1 MPMKRRQFMRTAAA
15 ATATTLAAPAIA
27 QRARTLKFVPTA
39 DLSSLDPH
47 WTTTQTVGSH
57 AYYVFDTL
65 YGVNG
70 KLEPKP
76 QMAEGHQIE
85 DGGRTWLIRLREG
98 LKFHNGEPVL
108 ARDAAQSLRRWSARD
123 VFGQTAAGFVDEW
136 TTADDRTIKVKL
148 KRPFPLLADAI
159 GKPNGMVPV
168 IMPEHLAKTDPNK
181 QVTEMI
187 GSGPYRFLAR
197 EFVQGANV
205 AYERFDGYVPR
216 QEAPDWTTGG
226 KVAKIARIEWKII
239 NDPSTVAAA
248 LQNQEVDWWEQV
260 QPDLLPLVKRMNH
273 LHIQNTNPIGFNG
286 TMRFNH
292 LHAPFNDARI
302 RRAVQVAVNQE
313 DYMQAING
321 ADRSSWQVCRSQFP
335 CGTTYGNQVGLPNVQ
350 SGNIELAKRMIQE
363 AGYKGEKAVIINP
376 TDFHTI
382 GPLGDI
388 TFDML
393 KKIGLNV
400 ELAATDWGTVVQ
412 RRSSKETPDKGGWS
426 IFHTWFTG
434 AFILNPII
442 TPPYRGLGNAGWFG
456 WYENPKVEELTQ
468 AWLDAPDEA
477 GRLRIANEI
486 QVENYTQVPTVTL
499 GQFQIPTAWRKS
511 LTGKLEATGPL
522 FWNVKR
528 A

>member
-273 LHIQNTNPIGFNG
+273 LRIQNTNPIGFNG

-292 LHAPFNDARI
+292 LHAPFNNLAV
-302 RRAVQVAVNQE
+302 RRAVALGLPQE
-313 DYMQAING
+313 DYMRAVTGNDESLFVTCK
-321 ADRSSWQVCRSQFP
+321 ALFP
-335 CGTTYGNQVGLPNVQ
+335 CGTRYGQELGKDIIKGDLAAARAALKS
-350 SGNIELAKRMIQE
+350 SGYNN
-363 AGYKGEKAVIINP
+363 EKVVILNP
-376 TDFHTI
+376 ADVPSIAPFGHV
-382 GPLGDI
+382 
-388 TFDML
+388 TFDYF
-393 KKIGLNV
+393 KKLGLNV
-400 ELAATDWGTVVQ
+400 ELMDTDWGSLVQ
-412 RRSSKETPDKGGWS
+412 RRNSREPIDKGGWS
-426 IFHTWFTG
+426 VFHTWWFGTSL
-434 AFILNPII
+434 AHPAIS
-442 TPPYRGLGNAGWFG
+442 TVVRGLGARGWAGWF
-456 WYENPKVEELTQ
+456 ENAKVEALT
-468 AWLDAPDEA
+468 AEWLSAATEA
-477 GRLRIANEI
+477 ERDKLAEGIHRETLDQLPALPLGRFFINTA
-486 QVENYTQVPTVTL
+486 YTKQL
-499 GQFQIPTAWRKS
+499 KGM
-511 LTGKLEATGPL
+511 LECTSPL
-522 FWNVKR
+522 PWNLEW